1 MGLVRNAVAGLFA
14 AATVTVGGCGTRV
27 PADAAPAASAA
38 DTAALAGLWRSE
50 PTAAFLALAPAIN
63 AAVGSA
69 PAMAGLA
76 AVSPALYRDA
86 AGGTQ
91 AAAEEHVLTVRRL
104 LADRVGSARAPV
116 LLPTE
121 RLGTTWVWNIRRHRY
136 VKSSAPAPD
145 DRIRFVLYAHSG
157 DPTARREP
165 IGHVDLV
172 ERSSGATDA
181 VQVLVVASGV
191 TWLDYRFS
199 ATPSAGG
206 GRVDVLGSV
215 TDGTERLDFDLRNT
229 VVEDATGFSVMSES
243 QLELADRD
251 VAFTSA
257 VLMRVD
263 DGALT
268 VSASGDEAAVRH
280 ALAIWSHGHAVID
293 ALARPLGGFFAQS
306 T

>member
-1 MGLVRNAVAGLFA
+1 MGLVRNAAAGLVTA
-14 AATVTVGGCGTRV
+14 ASALLGGCGTAV
-27 PADAAPAASAA
+27 PADPAPSASAA
-38 DTAALAGLWRSE
+38 DTAALAALWKSE
-50 PTAAFLALAPAIN
+50 PTAAFLAMAPAIN
-63 AAVGSA
+63 AAVG
-69 PAMAGLA
+69 PAAAVPGLA

-86 AGGTQ
+86 AGGTH

-104 LADRVGSARAPV
+104 LAGPVGSPRSPV

-121 RLGTTWVWNIRRHRY
+121 RLGTTWVWNIRGHRY

-145 DRIRFVLYAHSG
+145 DRIRFLLYAGSD
-157 DPTARREP
+157 DPTERSEP

-181 VQVLVVASGV
+181 VQVLVVAAGI

-199 ATPSAGG
+199 ATPTGTG

-215 TDGTERLDFDLRNT
+215 TDGTERLDFDLRN
-229 VVEDATGFSVMSES
+229 VVTAEAAGLSLASDS

-251 VAFTSA
+251 VEFHSS
-257 VLMRVD
+257 VLVRVH

-268 VSASGDEAAVRH
+268 VSASGDQAAVRH
-280 ALAIWSHGHAVID
+280 ALEIWSHGHAVID

>member
-14 AATVTVGGCGTRV
+14 AAGVTVAGCGAPV
-27 PADAAPAASAA
+27 PADPPPAVSAA
-38 DTAALAGLWRSE
+38 DTAALAVLWRSDA
-50 PTAAFLALAPAIN
+50 TAAFLAMAPAIN
-63 AAVGSA
+63 AVVGGATGPAALA
-69 PAMAGLA
+69 P
-76 AVSPALYRDA
+76 VSPAVHRDGA
-86 AGGTQ
+86 ASPR
-91 AAAEEHVLTVRRL
+91 AAAQEHINTLRRL
-104 LADRVGSARAPV
+104 LAVPAGSARFPV
-116 LLPTE
+116 LLPSE
-121 RLGTTWVWNIRRHRY
+121 RLGTTWAWNTRARGY
-136 VKSSAPAPD
+136 VRSGTPAPE
-145 DRIRFVLYAHSG
+145 DRVRFVLYGAPG
-157 DPTARREP
+157 DSTEQRTP

-172 ERSSGATDA
+172 ERSNGATNA
-181 VQVLVVASGV
+181 VQVLVVADGD

-229 VVEDATGFSVMSES
+229 VAEEVTGVSVTSES

-257 VLMRVD
+257 VLMRIV
-263 DGALT
+263 DGAVT